1 MRKRNPVHLPRLPLE
16 GCERKRVAML
26 LAELLEATML
36 ICFGLS
42 WPMNAWKSYRARTAK
57 GTSWQFLTLICLG
70 YLCGIAAKIAL
81 GAMNWVFWI
90 YVLNLAFLGINW
102 VIYFRNRRFDAERRA
117 SVLASVPPSLRRTFD
132 ETVTQSNCLIYG
144 LRGCDLGLATSGCL
158 ENAAKSISWLVECHL
173 ATR

>member
-1 MRKRNPVHLPRLPLE
+1 
-16 GCERKRVAML
+16 ML

-70 YLCGIAAKIAL
+70 YICGIAAKVVL

-90 YVLNLAFLGINW
+90 YILNLAFLGANW
-102 VIYFRNRRFDAERRA
+102 VIYFRNRRFDAMRAGERACERA
-117 SVLASVPPSLRRTFD
+117 SI
-132 ETVTQSNCLIYG
+132 VTQS
-144 LRGCDLGLATSGCL
+144 
-158 ENAAKSISWLVECHL
+158 V
-173 ATR
+173 

>member
-1 MRKRNPVHLPRLPLE
+1 
-16 GCERKRVAML
+16 ML

-70 YLCGIAAKIAL
+70 YLCGIAAKVVL
-81 GAMNWVFWI
+81 GAMNWVLWI

-102 VIYFRNRRFDAERRA
+102 AIYFRNRRFDAERAGECACDRA
-117 SVLASVPPSLRRTFD
+117 SV
-132 ETVTQSNCLIYG
+132 VTQNI
-144 LRGCDLGLATSGCL
+144 
-158 ENAAKSISWLVECHL
+158 
-173 ATR
+173 

>member
-1 MRKRNPVHLPRLPLE
+1 
-16 GCERKRVAML
+16 ML

-70 YLCGIAAKIAL
+70 YLCGIAAKVAL
-81 GAMNWVFWI
+81 GAMNWVLWI

-102 VIYFRNRRFDAERRA
+102 AIYLRNRRFDAERVGQCACDRV
-117 SVLASVPPSLRRTFD
+117 SVVR
-132 ETVTQSNCLIYG
+132 QNI
-144 LRGCDLGLATSGCL
+144 
-158 ENAAKSISWLVECHL
+158 
-173 ATR
+173 

>member
-102 VIYFRNRRFDAERRA
+102 VIYFRNRRFDAERAGPVCLRA
-117 SVLASVPPSLRRTFD
+117 CLRRYAEHLMRQLLRAIVSFMVCAA
-132 ETVTQSNCLIYG
+132 VTWDWQPAGASKT
-144 LRGCDLGLATSGCL
+144 RQKASLG
-158 ENAAKSISWLVECHL
+158 W
-173 ATR
+173 